1 LKGLRLKRRYSKN
14 QAPQKTKPLLV
25 SQQGFAF
32 LEAWQ

>member
-1 LKGLRLKRRYSKN
+1 MLALHTTQQQELV
-14 QAPQKTKPLLV
+14 ATKTKPLLV